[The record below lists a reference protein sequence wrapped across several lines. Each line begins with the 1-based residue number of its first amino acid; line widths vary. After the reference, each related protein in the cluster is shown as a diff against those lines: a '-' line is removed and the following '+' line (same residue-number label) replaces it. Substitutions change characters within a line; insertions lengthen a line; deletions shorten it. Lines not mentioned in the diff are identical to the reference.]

1 MICMQPEPRHFLNR
15 ELELLNFQERVLEQ
29 ALDTSVPLLERMFF
43 LLIVS
48 SNLDEFFEIRVAG
61 VIQKLSLSDDSGRP
75 DRIIPSELL
84 KQISER
90 AHQLIHRQYEVLN
103 QSLLPE
109 LKKQGITYLKRQ
121 EINKKQRAWMLDYFT
136 HQVQPV
142 LTPISLDPAHPFPK
156 VVNKSLHFI
165 VELEGKDAFGREIN
179 RAIVPAPRS
188 LPRVIRVPDEVAT
201 SQDQFVMLSAV
212 IHENI
217 ALLFPGMKPIG
228 CHQFRVTRNADLQI
242 DDDIDDLAKALE
254 GELSSRRYGQ
264 AVRLEVTTNCPEH
277 LYRYLLK
284 QYDLTDNELYR
295 VDGPVN
301 MTRLI
306 TRFEGRPDL
315 YFKPFEH
322 AKLEEFDPRR
332 SVFKIL
338 RERDL
343 LIHHPFHSLEPFI
356 HLLKKA
362 ASDPKVLAIK
372 QTIYR
377 SGEHSEVIEALCTAA
392 RGGKEVTAVVELRA
406 RFDEGP
412 NIEIAAR
419 LQKAGAV
426 VLYGVVGFK
435 THAKLC
441 LIVRREKQGLK
452 RYAHLGT
459 GNYHPGNARAY
470 TDYGLMTS
478 NTQITSDVHSVFQE
492 LTGMGKEPV
501 MSQIL
506 HAPFHLHQPLIEL
519 INQET
524 KNAKAGLPARII
536 IKVNAI
542 TEEQLMRALIEASQ
556 AGVTVDLITRSICCL
571 QPGVPGL
578 SDNIRVRS
586 IVGRFLEHT
595 RVYFFANAGDPLIYL
610 SSADWMDRN
619 LFNRVETCF
628 PILDPKL
635 KQQVYQDGL
644 LNYLRDNQQAWSL
657 GASGKWQRV
666 HASEDEAD
674 FGAQKYLLN
683 TLCGS

>member
-103 QSLLPE
+103 HSLLPE

-165 VELEGKDAFGREIN
+165 VELEGKDAFGRAIN

-412 NIEIAAR
+412 NIEIANR

-556 AGVTVDLITRSICCL
+556 AVVTVDLITRSICCL

-666 HASEDEAD
+666 HASEGEAD

>member
-412 NIEIAAR
+412 NIEIANR

-666 HASEDEAD
+666 HASEGEAD

>member
-412 NIEIAAR
+412 NIEIANR

-635 KQQVYQDGL
+635 KQQVYQEGL

-657 GASGKWQRV
+657 GASGKWQRI
-666 HASEDEAD
+666 HASEGEAD
-674 FGAQKYLLN
+674 FGVQKYLLN